1 LKTILFILAS
11 FTCFAQI
18 PIQEEEEKQSSFD
31 YYLANPLNINLVSET
46 ELQSSLLFSSDQI
59 TAFLA
64 FRKQIGSFQS
74 ILELQTIPGWDLDLL
89 RRIQDY
95 VVCNPLHPSWWKP
108 NASTHQ
114 ILFKTDWTAETK
126 KGFTDPDLRSK
137 TRYVGDR
144 TNQTLRYR
152 GQLNANLR
160 MGFLLQKDAGE
171 KDLSDFSSGFVEFK
185 SKGVLEKVIL
195 GDFINQWGQ
204 GLVQSGGFSLGK
216 SFESIKAT
224 QKFNLGGLAYSSSV
238 EYGYYRGFNAT
249 LKLTEFLRI
258 QTFASYRNLDATT
271 GIDSVGQAYLRTR
284 VEDGFH
290 RTSSE
295 ISHKDAMQEKT
306 TGANITYSPLS
317 FPLVLQ
323 LNGVYT
329 LWSLPKPV
337 GLGYKQPEWSGNELQ
352 NYSLSFQYPFRNI
365 RMVGEFAYSGP
376 RQFSILQSGATS
388 LSKKV
393 DVSYL
398 FRHYAAGYFSP
409 KSNGLSENA
418 ENLNEIG
425 LFLGLGY
432 QINKRMKL
440 SSYVDYFRFPGPKYQ
455 VVDSNTFGW
464 EFLNRLQWEKRH
476 SARGFI
482 QGKWTRKE
490 DKDLLQISLDGH
502 YVALKS
508 WDFHVRIMASKLSE
522 EIGYL
527 LIQDV
532 KWDQGKWNLQGRFA
546 YINTPS
552 YDTRNYAYEPGV
564 PYSFLLPAYAG
575 NAIKTTCVVSYQM
588 NREIAI
594 AAKWARIL
602 YRDRTEVGSGLDA
615 IEGNTKTDITLQ
627 ISYKMH

>member
-1 LKTILFILAS
+1 MKTILLLLISLA
-11 FTCFAQI
+11 CFAQI
-18 PIQEEEEKQSSFD
+18 PPQEEEEKQSSFD
-31 YYLANPLNINLVSET
+31 YYLANPLNINLVSES

-59 TAFLA
+59 TAFIA
-64 FRKQIGSFQS
+64 HRKQIGSFQS
-74 ILELQTIPGWDLDLL
+74 ILELQTISGWDIAFL

-95 VVCNPLHPSWWKP
+95 VVCHPLNPSWWKP

-126 KGFTDPDLRSK
+126 KGFTEPDLRSK

-152 GQLNANLR
+152 GQLNTHLR

-171 KDLSDFSSGFVEFK
+171 KDLSDFSSGFIEFK
-185 SKGVLEKVIL
+185 SKGILEKVII

-216 SFESIKAT
+216 SYESIKAT

-238 EYGYYRGFNAT
+238 EYGYYRGINTTFK
-249 LKLTEFLRI
+249 LKEYLRI
-258 QTFASYRNLDATT
+258 QTFASYRSLDATT
-271 GIDSVGQAYLRTR
+271 GIDSTGKTYLRNR

-290 RTSSE
+290 RTNSE

-306 TGANITYSPLS
+306 AGATISFSPLS
-317 FPLVLQ
+317 TPIVLQ

-329 LWSLPKPV
+329 LWSLPKPI
-337 GLGYKQPEWSGNELQ
+337 GLGYKQPEWSGTELK
-352 NYSLSFQYPFRNI
+352 NYSLSFQYPLSNI
-365 RMVGEFAYSGP
+365 RMVGELAYSGLK
-376 RQFSILQSGATS
+376 QFSLLQSGATS

-398 FRHYAAGYFSP
+398 FRHYSAGYFSP
-409 KSNGLSENA
+409 KSNGLSENS
-418 ENLNEIG
+418 ENLNEWG

-440 SSYVDYFRFPGPKYQ
+440 GSYVDYFHFPGPKYQ
-455 VVDSNTFGW
+455 VLTSNTSGW
-464 EFLNRLQWEKRH
+464 EFLSRLQWEKRQ

-490 DKDLLQISLDGH
+490 DKDLIQISLDGH
-502 YVALKS
+502 YNAIKS
-508 WDFHVRIMASKLSE
+508 WDFHLRAMASKLGS

-527 LIQDV
+527 LLQDI
-532 KWDQGKWNLQGRFA
+532 KWDQGKWNIQGRLAFV
-546 YINTPS
+546 NTPS

-575 NAIKTTCVVSYQM
+575 KAIKTTLVIAYQW
-588 NREIAI
+588 RKEISL
-594 AAKWARIL
+594 AAKWARIQ
-602 YRDRTEVGSGLDA
+602 YQDRMEIGSSLEA
-615 IEGNTKTDITLQ
+615 IEGNYKTDITLQ

>member
-46 ELQSSLLFSSDQI
+46 ELQSSLLFNAEQI
-59 TAFLA
+59 TAFLS
-64 FRKQIGSFQS
+64 FRKQIGFFQS
-74 ILELQTIPGWDLDLL
+74 ILELQSIPGWDLDFL

-95 VVCNPLHPSWWKP
+95 VVCNPVNPSWWKP

-306 TGANITYSPLS
+306 TGANITYSSLR

-615 IEGNTKTDITLQ
+615 IEGDTKTDITLQ

>member
-1 LKTILFILAS
+1 MLISLA
-11 FTCFAQI
+11 CFAQI
-18 PIQEEEEKQSSFD
+18 PTQEEEEKQSSFD

-59 TAFLA
+59 TAFIA

-74 ILELQTIPGWDLDLL
+74 ILELQTIPGWDLDFL

-238 EYGYYRGFNAT
+238 EYGYYRGINAT
-249 LKLTEFLRI
+249 FKLKEYLRI
-258 QTFASYRNLDATT
+258 QTFASYPNLDATT
-271 GIDSVGQAYLRTR
+271 GIDSLGKTYLRTR

-317 FPLVLQ
+317 IPLVLQ

-329 LWSLPKPV
+329 FWSLPKPN
-337 GLGYKQPEWSGNELQ
+337 GIGYKQPEWSGNELK
-352 NYSLSFQYPFRNI
+352 NYSLSFQYPLKNI
-365 RMVGEFAYSGP
+365 RMVGELAYSGFK
-376 RQFSILQSGATS
+376 QFSIIQSAAAS
-388 LSKKV
+388 LSKKL

-398 FRHYAAGYFSP
+398 FRHYSAGYFSP
-409 KSNGLSENA
+409 KSNGLSENS

-425 LFLGLGY
+425 LFLGSGY
-432 QINKRMKL
+432 QINRRMKL
-440 SSYVDYFRFPGPKYQ
+440 SSYIDYFRFPGPKYQ
-455 VVDSNTFGW
+455 IEASNTSGW

-490 DKDLLQISLDGH
+490 EKDLIQISLDGH
-502 YVALKS
+502 YIAIKS
-508 WDFHVRIMASKLSE
+508 WDFHVRAMASKLGA

-527 LIQDV
+527 LLQDI
-532 KWDQGKWNLQGRFA
+532 KWDHGKWNVQGRFA
-546 YINTPS
+546 IMNTTS

-594 AAKWARIL
+594 AAKWARIQ
-602 YRDRTEVGSGLDA
+602 YRDRTEVGSGLDT
-615 IEGNTKTDITLQ
+615 IDGNSKTDITLQ

>member
-1 LKTILFILAS
+1 LKTILFLLISLA
-11 FTCFAQI
+11 CFAQI
-18 PIQEEEEKQSSFD
+18 PTQEEEEKQSSFD

-46 ELQSSLLFSSDQI
+46 ELQSSLLFNSDQI
-59 TAFLA
+59 TAFIA

-74 ILELQTIPGWDLDLL
+74 ILELQTIPGWDLDFL

-108 NASTHQ
+108 NASSHQ
-114 ILFKTDWTAETK
+114 ILFKTDWTIETK

-171 KDLSDFSSGFVEFK
+171 KDLSDFTSGFIEFK
-185 SKGVLEKVIL
+185 SKGIIEKVIL
-195 GDFINQWGQ
+195 GDFINQWSQ

-238 EYGYYRGFNAT
+238 EYGYYRGINAT
-249 LKLTEFLRI
+249 FKLKEYLRI

-271 GIDSVGQAYLRTR
+271 GIDSLGKTYLRTR

-306 TGANITYSPLS
+306 TGANITYSPLGI
-317 FPLVLQ
+317 PLVLQ

-337 GLGYKQPEWSGNELQ
+337 GIGYKQPEWSGNELK
-352 NYSLSFQYPFRNI
+352 NYSLSFQYPLKNI
-365 RMVGEFAYSGP
+365 RMVGELAYSGLK
-376 RQFSILQSGATS
+376 QFSIIQSAAAS
-388 LSKKV
+388 LSKKL

-398 FRHYAAGYFSP
+398 FRHYSAGYFSP
-409 KSNGLSENA
+409 KSNGLSENS

-432 QINKRMKL
+432 QINRRMKL

-455 VVDSNTFGW
+455 IEASNTSGW

-490 DKDLLQISLDGH
+490 EKDLIQISLDGH
-502 YVALKS
+502 YIAIKS
-508 WDFHVRIMASKLSE
+508 WDFHVRAMASKLGS

-527 LIQDV
+527 LLQDI
-532 KWDQGKWNLQGRFA
+532 KWDHGKWNVQGRFA
-546 YINTPS
+546 FMNTPS

-575 NAIKTTCVVSYQM
+575 KGIKTTFVMAYQM
-588 NREIAI
+588 SRDISL
-594 AAKWARIL
+594 AAKWARIQ
-602 YRDRTEVGSGLDA
+602 YQDRTEVGSGLDT
-615 IEGNTKTDITLQ
+615 IDGNSKTDITLQ

>member
-46 ELQSSLLFSSDQI
+46 ELQSSLLFNAEQI
-59 TAFLA
+59 TAFLS
-64 FRKQIGSFQS
+64 FRKQIGFFQS
-74 ILELQTIPGWDLDLL
+74 ILELQSIPGWDLDFL

-95 VVCNPLHPSWWKP
+95 VVCNPVNPSWWKP

-615 IEGNTKTDITLQ
+615 IEGDTKTDITLQ

>member
-1 LKTILFILAS
+1 
-11 FTCFAQI
+11 
-18 PIQEEEEKQSSFD
+18 QSSFD

-46 ELQSSLLFSSDQI
+46 ELQSSLLFNSDQI
-59 TAFLA
+59 TAFIA
-64 FRKQIGSFQS
+64 FRKQIGAFQS
-74 ILELQTIPGWDLDLL
+74 ILELQTIPGWDLDFL

-108 NASTHQ
+108 NSSTHQ

-171 KDLSDFSSGFVEFK
+171 KDLSDFSSGFIEFK
-185 SKGVLEKVIL
+185 SKGIIEKVIL

-238 EYGYYRGFNAT
+238 EYGYYRGINAT
-249 LKLTEFLRI
+249 FKLKDYLRI

-271 GIDSVGQAYLRTR
+271 GIDSLGKTYLRTR

-295 ISHKDAMQEKT
+295 ISHKDAMYEKT

-317 FPLVLQ
+317 IPLVLQ

-337 GLGYKQPEWSGNELQ
+337 GVGYKQPEWSGNELK
-352 NYSLSFQYPFRNI
+352 NYSLSFQYPLKNI
-365 RMVGEFAYSGP
+365 RMVGELAYSGFK
-376 RQFSILQSGATS
+376 QFSIIQSAAAS
-388 LSKKV
+388 LSKKL

-398 FRHYAAGYFSP
+398 FRHYSAGYFSP
-409 KSNGLSENA
+409 KSNGLSENS

-432 QINKRMKL
+432 QINRRMKL
-440 SSYVDYFRFPGPKYQ
+440 SSYFDYFRFPGPKYQ
-455 VVDSNTFGW
+455 IEASNTSGW

-490 DKDLLQISLDGH
+490 EKDLIQISLDGH
-502 YVALKS
+502 YIAIKS
-508 WDFHVRIMASKLSE
+508 WDFHLRAMASKLGA

-527 LIQDV
+527 LLQDI
-532 KWDQGKWNLQGRFA
+532 KWDHGKWNVQGRFA
-546 YINTPS
+546 IMNTPS

-564 PYSFLLPAYAG
+564 PYSFLLPAYSG

-594 AAKWARIL
+594 AAKWARIQ
-602 YRDRTEVGSGLDA
+602 YRDRTEVGSGLDT
-615 IEGNTKTDITLQ
+615 IDGNSKTDITLQ

>member
-1 LKTILFILAS
+1 LLISLA
-11 FTCFAQI
+11 CFAQI
-18 PIQEEEEKQSSFD
+18 PTQEEEEKQSSFD

-46 ELQSSLLFSSDQI
+46 ELQSSLLFNSDQI
-59 TAFLA
+59 TAFIA
-64 FRKQIGSFQS
+64 FRKQIGAFQS
-74 ILELQTIPGWDLDLL
+74 ILELQTIPGWDLDFL

-171 KDLSDFSSGFVEFK
+171 KDLSDFSSGFIELK
-185 SKGVLEKVIL
+185 SKGIIEKVIL

-238 EYGYYRGFNAT
+238 EYGYYRGINAT
-249 LKLTEFLRI
+249 FKLKEYLRI

-271 GIDSVGQAYLRTR
+271 GIDSLGKTYLRTR

-306 TGANITYSPLS
+306 AGANITYSPLS
-317 FPLVLQ
+317 IPLVLQ

-337 GLGYKQPEWSGNELQ
+337 GIGYKQPEWSGNELK
-352 NYSLSFQYPFRNI
+352 NYSLSFQYPIKNI
-365 RMVGEFAYSGP
+365 RMVGELAYSGFK
-376 RQFSILQSGATS
+376 QFSIIQSAAAS
-388 LSKKV
+388 LSKKL

-398 FRHYAAGYFSP
+398 FRHYSAGYFSP
-409 KSNGLSENA
+409 KSNGLSENS

-432 QINKRMKL
+432 QINRRMKL
-440 SSYVDYFRFPGPKYQ
+440 SSYFDYFRFPGPKYQ
-455 VVDSNTFGW
+455 IEASNTSGW

-490 DKDLLQISLDGH
+490 EKDLIQISLDGH
-502 YVALKS
+502 YIAIKS
-508 WDFHVRIMASKLSE
+508 WDFHLRAMASKLGA

-527 LIQDV
+527 LLQDI
-532 KWDQGKWNLQGRFA
+532 KWDHGKWNVQGRFA
-546 YINTPS
+546 IMNTPS

-564 PYSFLLPAYAG
+564 PYSFLLPAYSG

-594 AAKWARIL
+594 AAKWARIQ
-602 YRDRTEVGSGLDA
+602 YRDRTEVGSGLDT
-615 IEGNTKTDITLQ
+615 IDGNSKTDIILQ

>member
-1 LKTILFILAS
+1 LKTILFLLIPLA
-11 FTCFAQI
+11 CFAQI
-18 PIQEEEEKQSSFD
+18 PTQEEEEKQSSFD

-46 ELQSSLLFSSDQI
+46 ELQSSLLFNSDQI
-59 TAFLA
+59 TAFIG

-74 ILELQTIPGWDLDLL
+74 ILELQTIPGWDLDFL

-95 VVCNPLHPSWWKP
+95 VVCNPLHPTWWKP

-238 EYGYYRGFNAT
+238 EYGYYRGINAT
-249 LKLTEFLRI
+249 FKLKDYLRI

-271 GIDSVGQAYLRTR
+271 GIDSLGKTYLRTR

-295 ISHKDAMQEKT
+295 ISHKDAMYEKT

-317 FPLVLQ
+317 IPLVLQ

-337 GLGYKQPEWSGNELQ
+337 GVGYKQPEWSGNELK
-352 NYSLSFQYPFRNI
+352 NYSLSFQYPLKNI
-365 RMVGEFAYSGP
+365 RMVGELAYSGFK
-376 RQFSILQSGATS
+376 QFSIIQSAAAS
-388 LSKKV
+388 LSKKL

-398 FRHYAAGYFSP
+398 FRHYSAGYFSP
-409 KSNGLSENA
+409 KSNGLSENS

-432 QINKRMKL
+432 QINRRMKL

-455 VVDSNTFGW
+455 IESSNTSGW

-490 DKDLLQISLDGH
+490 DKDLIQISLDGH
-502 YVALKS
+502 YIAIKS
-508 WDFHVRIMASKLSE
+508 WDFHVRAMASKLGE

-527 LIQDV
+527 LLQDI
-532 KWDQGKWNLQGRFA
+532 KWDHGKWNVQGRFA
-546 YINTPS
+546 FMNTPS

-588 NREIAI
+588 NREIAV
-594 AAKWARIL
+594 ATKWARIQ
-602 YRDRTEVGSGLDA
+602 YRDRTEVGSGLDT
-615 IEGNTKTDITLQ
+615 IDGNSKTDITLQ

>member
-1 LKTILFILAS
+1 MKTILFLLIPLA
-11 FTCFAQI
+11 CFAQI
-18 PIQEEEEKQSSFD
+18 PTQEEEEKQSSFD
-31 YYLANPLNINLVSET
+31 YYLANPLNINIVSET
-46 ELQSSLLFSSDQI
+46 ELQSSLLFNSDQI
-59 TAFLA
+59 TAFIA
-64 FRKQIGSFQS
+64 FRKQIDSFQS
-74 ILELQTIPGWDLDLL
+74 ILELQTIPGWDLDFL

-238 EYGYYRGFNAT
+238 EYGYYRGINAT
-249 LKLTEFLRI
+249 FKLKEYLRI

-271 GIDSVGQAYLRTR
+271 GIDSLGKTNLRTR

-295 ISHKDAMQEKT
+295 ISHKDAMYEKT
-306 TGANITYSPLS
+306 TSANITYSPLS
-317 FPLVLQ
+317 IPLVLQ

-337 GLGYKQPEWSGNELQ
+337 GVGYKQPEWSGNELK
-352 NYSLSFQYPFRNI
+352 NYSLSFQYPLKNI
-365 RMVGEFAYSGP
+365 RMVGELAYSGFK
-376 RQFSILQSGATS
+376 QFSIIQSAAAS
-388 LSKKV
+388 LSKKL

-398 FRHYAAGYFSP
+398 FRHYSAGYFSP
-409 KSNGLSENA
+409 KSNGLSENS

-432 QINKRMKL
+432 QINRRMKL
-440 SSYVDYFRFPGPKYQ
+440 SSYFDYFRFPGPKYQ
-455 VVDSNTFGW
+455 IEASNTSGW

-490 DKDLLQISLDGH
+490 EKDLVQISLDGH
-502 YVALKS
+502 YIAIKS
-508 WDFHVRIMASKLSE
+508 WDFHVRAMASKLGE

-527 LIQDV
+527 LLQDI
-532 KWDQGKWNLQGRFA
+532 KWDQGKWNVQGRFA
-546 YINTPS
+546 IMDTPS

-575 NAIKTTCVVSYQM
+575 NAIKTTCVVAYKM
-588 NREIAI
+588 NREIEV
-594 AAKWARIL
+594 AAKWARIQ
-602 YRDRTEVGSGLDA
+602 YRDRAEVGSGLDA
-615 IEGNTKTDITLQ
+615 IEGNAKTDITLQ

>member
-1 LKTILFILAS
+1 MKTILFLLIPLA
-11 FTCFAQI
+11 CFAQI
-18 PIQEEEEKQSSFD
+18 PTQEEEEKQSSFD
-31 YYLANPLNINLVSET
+31 YYLANPLNINIVSET
-46 ELQSSLLFSSDQI
+46 ELQSSLLFNSDQI
-59 TAFLA
+59 TAFIG

-74 ILELQTIPGWDLDLL
+74 ILELQTIPGWDLDFL

-238 EYGYYRGFNAT
+238 EYGYYRGINTT

-271 GIDSVGQAYLRTR
+271 GIDSVGQSYLRTR

-306 TGANITYSPLS
+306 TGANITYSSLR

-329 LWSLPKPV
+329 LWSLPKPI
-337 GLGYKQPEWSGNELQ
+337 GIGYKQPEWSGNELQ

-455 VVDSNTFGW
+455 VVDSNTSGW

-552 YDTRNYAYEPGV
+552 YETRNYAYEPGV

>member
-1 LKTILFILAS
+1 MKTILFLLIPLA
-11 FTCFAQI
+11 CFAQI
-18 PIQEEEEKQSSFD
+18 PTQEEEEKQSSFD

-46 ELQSSLLFSSDQI
+46 ELQSSLLFNSDQI
-59 TAFLA
+59 AAYIA

-74 ILELQTIPGWDLDLL
+74 ILELQTIPGWDLDFL

-171 KDLSDFSSGFVEFK
+171 KDLSDFSSAFVEFK

-238 EYGYYRGFNAT
+238 EYGYYRGINAT
-249 LKLTEFLRI
+249 FKLKEYLRI

-271 GIDSVGQAYLRTR
+271 GIDSLGKTYLRTR

-295 ISHKDAMQEKT
+295 ISHKDAMYEKT

-317 FPLVLQ
+317 IPLVLQ

-337 GLGYKQPEWSGNELQ
+337 GVGYKQPEWSGNELK
-352 NYSLSFQYPFRNI
+352 NYSLSFQYPIKNI
-365 RMVGEFAYSGP
+365 RMVGELAYSGFK
-376 RQFSILQSGATS
+376 QFSIIQSAAAS
-388 LSKKV
+388 LSKKL

-398 FRHYAAGYFSP
+398 FRHYSAGYFSP
-409 KSNGLSENA
+409 KSNGLSENS

-432 QINKRMKL
+432 QINRRMKL
-440 SSYVDYFRFPGPKYQ
+440 SSYFDYFRFPGPKYQ
-455 VVDSNTFGW
+455 IEAFNTSGW

-490 DKDLLQISLDGH
+490 EKDLIQISLDGH
-502 YVALKS
+502 FIAIKS
-508 WDFHVRIMASKLSE
+508 WDFHVRAMASKLGE

-527 LIQDV
+527 LLQDI
-532 KWDQGKWNLQGRFA
+532 KWDHGKWNVQGRFA
-546 YINTPS
+546 FMNTPS

-588 NREIAI
+588 NREIGV
-594 AAKWARIL
+594 AAKWARIQ
-602 YRDRTEVGSGLDA
+602 YRDRAEVGSGLDA
-615 IEGNTKTDITLQ
+615 IEGNAKTDITLQ

>member
-1 LKTILFILAS
+1 LKTILLLLISLA
-11 FTCFAQI
+11 CFAQI
-18 PIQEEEEKQSSFD
+18 PTQEEEEKQSSFD
-31 YYLANPLNINLVSET
+31 YYIANPLNINLVSET

-59 TAFLA
+59 TAFIA

-74 ILELQTIPGWDLDLL
+74 ILELQNIPGWDLDFL
-89 RRIQDY
+89 RRIQDF
-95 VVCNPLHPSWWKP
+95 VVCNPMNPRWWKP

-185 SKGVLEKVIL
+185 SKGILEKVIL

-238 EYGYYRGFNAT
+238 EYGYYRGINAT
-249 LKLTEFLRI
+249 LKLKEYLRI

-271 GIDSVGQAYLRTR
+271 GIDSIGKTYLRTR

-290 RTSSE
+290 RTTSE

-306 TGANITYSPLS
+306 AGANITYSPLS
-317 FPLVLQ
+317 NPLVLQ

-329 LWSLPKPV
+329 LWSLPKPI
-337 GLGYKQPEWSGNELQ
+337 GLGYKQPEWSGNELK
-352 NYSLSFQYPFRNI
+352 NYSLSFQYPIKNI
-365 RMVGEFAYSGP
+365 RMVGELAYSGQ
-376 RQFSILQSGATS
+376 RQFSLIQSAATS
-388 LSKKV
+388 LSKKL
-393 DVSYL
+393 DASYL
-398 FRHYAAGYFSP
+398 FRHYSAGYFSP
-409 KSNGLSENA
+409 KSNGLSENS
-418 ENLNEIG
+418 ENLNEWG

-455 VVDSNTFGW
+455 VLASNTSGW
-464 EFLNRLQWEKRH
+464 EFLSRLHWEKRH

-490 DKDLLQISLDGH
+490 DKDLIQISLDGH
-502 YVALKS
+502 FIAIKS
-508 WDFHVRIMASKLSE
+508 WDFHVRAMASKLGS

-527 LIQDV
+527 VLQDL
-532 KWDQGKWNLQGRFA
+532 KWDQGKWNIQGRFA
-546 YINTPS
+546 FINTPS

-575 NAIKTTCVVSYQM
+575 NAIKTTCVVAYQM

-594 AAKWARIL
+594 AAKWARIQ
-602 YRDRTEVGSGLDA
+602 YQDRTEIGSGLDA

>member
-46 ELQSSLLFSSDQI
+46 ELQSSLLFNAEQI
-59 TAFLA
+59 TAFLS
-64 FRKQIGSFQS
+64 FRKQIGFFQS
-74 ILELQTIPGWDLDLL
+74 ILELQSIPGWDLDFL

-95 VVCNPLHPSWWKP
+95 VVCNPVNPSWWKP

-409 KSNGLSENA
+409 KSNGLSENS

-455 VVDSNTFGW
+455 VVDTNTSGW
-464 EFLNRLQWEKRH
+464 EILNRLQWEKRH

-490 DKDLLQISLDGH
+490 DKDLIQISLDGH

-575 NAIKTTCVVSYQM
+575 NAIKTTCVASYQM

-594 AAKWARIL
+594 AAKWARIQ
-602 YRDRTEVGSGLDA
+602 YQDRTEVGSGLDA

>member
-1 LKTILFILAS
+1 MKTILFLLIPLA
-11 FTCFAQI
+11 CFAQI
-18 PIQEEEEKQSSFD
+18 PTQEEEEKQSSFD
-31 YYLANPLNINLVSET
+31 YYLANPLNINIVSET
-46 ELQSSLLFSSDQI
+46 ELQSSLLFNSDQI
-59 TAFLA
+59 TAFIG

-74 ILELQTIPGWDLDLL
+74 ILELQTIPGWDLDFL

-615 IEGNTKTDITLQ
+615 IEGDTKTDITLQ

>member
-1 LKTILFILAS
+1 
-11 FTCFAQI
+11 
-18 PIQEEEEKQSSFD
+18 
-31 YYLANPLNINLVSET
+31 
-46 ELQSSLLFSSDQI
+46 
-59 TAFLA
+59 
-64 FRKQIGSFQS
+64 
-74 ILELQTIPGWDLDLL
+74 
-89 RRIQDY
+89 
-95 VVCNPLHPSWWKP
+95 
-108 NASTHQ
+108 
-114 ILFKTDWTAETK
+114 
-126 KGFTDPDLRSK
+126 
-137 TRYVGDR
+137 
-144 TNQTLRYR
+144 
-152 GQLNANLR
+152 
-160 MGFLLQKDAGE
+160 
-171 KDLSDFSSGFVEFK
+171 
-185 SKGVLEKVIL
+185 
-195 GDFINQWGQ
+195 
-204 GLVQSGGFSLGK
+204 
-216 SFESIKAT
+216 
-224 QKFNLGGLAYSSSV
+224 KFNLGGLAYSSSV

-249 LKLTEFLRI
+249 LKLSEFLRI

-271 GIDSVGQAYLRTR
+271 GIDSVGQSYLRTR

-306 TGANITYSPLS
+306 TGANITYSPLR

-329 LWSLPKPV
+329 LWSLPKPI
-337 GLGYKQPEWSGNELQ
+337 GIGYKQPEWSGNELQ

-455 VVDSNTFGW
+455 VVDSNTSGW

-482 QGKWTRKE
+482 QGKWSRKE

-532 KWDQGKWNLQGRFA
+532 KLDQGKWNLQGRFA

-564 PYSFLLPAYAG
+564 PYSFLLPAYA
-575 NAIKTTCVVSYQM
+575 
-588 NREIAI
+588 
-594 AAKWARIL
+594 
-602 YRDRTEVGSGLDA
+602 
-615 IEGNTKTDITLQ
+615 
-627 ISYKMH
+627 

>member
-1 LKTILFILAS
+1 MKTILFILAS

-46 ELQSSLLFSSDQI
+46 ELQSSLLFNAEQI
-59 TAFLA
+59 TAFLS
-64 FRKQIGSFQS
+64 FRKQIGFFQS
-74 ILELQTIPGWDLDLL
+74 ILELQSIPGWDLDFL

-95 VVCNPLHPSWWKP
+95 VVCNPVNPSWWKP

-409 KSNGLSENA
+409 KSNGLSENS

-455 VVDSNTFGW
+455 VVDTNTSGW
-464 EFLNRLQWEKRH
+464 EILNRLQWEKRH

-490 DKDLLQISLDGH
+490 DKDLIQISLDGH

-575 NAIKTTCVVSYQM
+575 NAIKTTCVASYQM

-594 AAKWARIL
+594 AAKWARIQ
-602 YRDRTEVGSGLDA
+602 YQDRTEVGSGLDA

>member
-1 LKTILFILAS
+1 MKTILLLLIFSA
-11 FTCFAQI
+11 CFAQI
-18 PIQEEEEKQSSFD
+18 TTQEEEEKQSSFD
-31 YYLANPLNINLVSET
+31 YYIANPLNINLVSET

-59 TAFLA
+59 KAFLV
-64 FRKQIGSFQS
+64 FRTQIGSFQS
-74 ILELQTIPGWDLDLL
+74 VLELQTIPGWDLEFL
-89 RRIQDY
+89 RRIQDF
-95 VVCNPLHPSWWKP
+95 VVCNSMNPHWWKP
-108 NASTHQ
+108 NSSTHQ
-114 ILFKTDWTAETK
+114 ILYKTDWTAETK
-126 KGFTDPDLRSK
+126 KGFTEPDLRSK

-171 KDLSDFSSGFVEFK
+171 KDLSDFSSGFMEFK
-185 SKGVLEKVIL
+185 SKGILEKIIL

-204 GLVQSGGFSLGK
+204 GLAQSGGFSLGK

-224 QKFNLGGLAYSSSV
+224 QKFNLGALAYSSSV
-238 EYGYYRGFNAT
+238 EYGYYRGINVT
-249 LKLTEFLRI
+249 LKLSEFIRI
-258 QTFASYRNLDATT
+258 QSFASYRNLDATT
-271 GIDSVGQAYLRTR
+271 SIDSVGQTYLRTR

-306 TGANITYSPLS
+306 TGANMTYSPLS

-323 LNGVYT
+323 LNAVYT
-329 LWSLPKPV
+329 IWSLPKPI
-337 GLGYKQPEWSGNELQ
+337 GIGYKQPEWFGNELQ
-352 NYSLSFQYPFRNI
+352 NYSLSFQYPIHNI
-365 RMVGEFAYSGP
+365 RMVGEFATSGNKQYSL
-376 RQFSILQSGATS
+376 IQSAATS
-388 LSKKV
+388 LSKKL
-393 DVSYL
+393 DASYL
-398 FRHYAAGYFSP
+398 LRHYSAGYFSP
-409 KSNGLSENA
+409 KSNGLSENS
-418 ENLNEIG
+418 ENLNELG

-455 VVDSNTFGW
+455 VEAANTSGW
-464 EFLNRLQWEKRH
+464 ELLSRLQWEKRH

-482 QGKWTRKE
+482 QAKWTRKE
-490 DKDLLQISLDGH
+490 EKDLIQFSLDGH
-502 YVALKS
+502 FISIKS
-508 WDFHVRIMASKLSE
+508 WDFHTRTMASTLGS

-527 LIQDV
+527 LVQDV
-532 KWDQGKWNLQGRFA
+532 KWDQGKWNIQGRFA

-575 NAIKTTCVVSYQM
+575 NAIKTTCVIAYQW
-588 NREIAI
+588 NKEIAL
-594 AAKWARIL
+594 AAKWARIQ

-627 ISYKMH
+627 ISYKML

>member
-1 LKTILFILAS
+1 MKTLLLLLCSIA
-11 FTCFAQI
+11 CFAQI
-18 PIQEEEEKQSSFD
+18 PTQEEEEKQSSFD
-31 YYLANPLNINLVSET
+31 YFLANPLNINLVSET
-46 ELQSSLLFSSDQI
+46 ELNSSLLFSSEQI
-59 TAFLA
+59 AAFLSY
-64 FRKQIGSFQS
+64 RKEIGYFQS
-74 ILELQTIPGWDLDLL
+74 ILELQAIPGWDVAFLQK
-89 RRIQDY
+89 IQDY
-95 VVCNPLHPSWWKP
+95 IVCSLPNPRWWKP
-108 NASTHQ
+108 ISSTHQ
-114 ILFKTDWTAETK
+114 VLIKTDWTAETK

-137 TRYVGDR
+137 TRYIGDR

-171 KDLSDFSSGFVEFK
+171 KDLSDFSSGFLEFK
-185 SKGVLEKVIL
+185 SKGVVEKIIV

-238 EYGYYRGFNAT
+238 EYGFYRGINAT
-249 LKLTEFLRI
+249 FKFAEFLRI
-258 QTFASYRNLDATT
+258 QAFTSYRHLDATI
-271 GIDSVGQAYLRTR
+271 GSDSLGNKFLRTR

-290 RTSSE
+290 RTASE
-295 ISHKDAMQEKT
+295 ISHIDALQEKT
-306 TGANITYSPLS
+306 VGANMGYSPLR
-317 FPLVLQ
+317 FPLVIQ

-337 GLGYKQPEWSGNELQ
+337 GIGYKQPEWSGSELK
-352 NYSLSFQYPFRNI
+352 NYSISFQYPLRNI
-365 RMVGEFAYSGP
+365 RMVGELAYSDN
-376 RQFSILQSGATS
+376 RHFSLLQSGASS
-388 LSKKV
+388 LSKKI

-398 FRHYAAGYFSP
+398 FRHYSAGYFSP
-409 KSNGLSENA
+409 KSNGLSEST

-440 SSYVDYFRFPGPKYQ
+440 SSYIDYFRFPGPKYQ
-455 VVDSNTFGW
+455 VLESNTSGW
-464 EFLNRLQWEKRH
+464 EILSRLQWEKRH

-490 DKDLLQISLDGH
+490 AKDLLQISLDGH
-502 YVALKS
+502 YIALKS
-508 WDFHVRIMASKLSE
+508 WDFHFRVMASQLGAE
-522 EIGYL
+522 LGYL
-527 LIQDV
+527 LLQDV
-532 KWDQGKWNLQGRFA
+532 KWDKGKWNIQGRLA
-546 YINTPS
+546 YMNTPS

-575 NAIKTTCVVSYQM
+575 KAIKTNVVVAYQWKK
-588 NREIAI
+588 EISL
-594 AAKWARIL
+594 AAKWGRIQ
-602 YRDRTEVGSGLDA
+602 YQDRTEIGSGLDS

-627 ISYKMH
+627 MSYKMH

>member
-1 LKTILFILAS
+1 MLISLA
-11 FTCFAQI
+11 CFAQI
-18 PIQEEEEKQSSFD
+18 PTQEEEEKQSSFD

-46 ELQSSLLFSSDQI
+46 ELQSSLLFNSDQI
-59 TAFLA
+59 TAFIA

-74 ILELQTIPGWDLDLL
+74 ILELQTIPGWDLDFL

-171 KDLSDFSSGFVEFK
+171 KDLSDFSSGFIEFK
-185 SKGVLEKVIL
+185 SKGIIEKVIL

-238 EYGYYRGFNAT
+238 EYGYYRGINAT
-249 LKLTEFLRI
+249 FKLKEYLRI

-271 GIDSVGQAYLRTR
+271 GIDSLGKTYLRTR

-306 TGANITYSPLS
+306 AGANITYSPLS
-317 FPLVLQ
+317 IPLVLQ
-323 LNGVYT
+323 LNGVFT

-337 GLGYKQPEWSGNELQ
+337 GVGYKQPEWSGNELK
-352 NYSLSFQYPFRNI
+352 NYSLSFQYPLKNI
-365 RMVGEFAYSGP
+365 RMVGELAYSGFK
-376 RQFSILQSGATS
+376 QFSIIQSAAAS
-388 LSKKV
+388 LSKKL

-398 FRHYAAGYFSP
+398 FRHYSAGYFSP
-409 KSNGLSENA
+409 KSNGLSENS

-432 QINKRMKL
+432 QMNRRMKL
-440 SSYVDYFRFPGPKYQ
+440 SSYFDYFRFPGPKYQ
-455 VVDSNTFGW
+455 IEASNTSGW

-490 DKDLLQISLDGH
+490 EKDLIQFSLDGH
-502 YVALKS
+502 YIAIKS
-508 WDFHVRIMASKLSE
+508 WDFHVRVMASKLGT

-527 LIQDV
+527 LLQDI
-532 KWDQGKWNLQGRFA
+532 KWDHGKWNVQGRFA
-546 YINTPS
+546 FMNTPS

-588 NREIAI
+588 NREIAV
-594 AAKWARIL
+594 ATKWARIQ
-602 YRDRTEVGSGLDA
+602 YRDRTEVGSGLDT
-615 IEGNTKTDITLQ
+615 IDGNSKTDITLQ

>member
-1 LKTILFILAS
+1 MKTILLLLISLA
-11 FTCFAQI
+11 CFAQI
-18 PIQEEEEKQSSFD
+18 STQEEEEKQSSFD

-46 ELQSSLLFSSDQI
+46 ELQSSLLFSADQI
-59 TAFLA
+59 NAFLA

-74 ILELQTIPGWDLDLL
+74 ILELQTIPGWDLDFL

-95 VVCNPLHPSWWKP
+95 VVCNPLHPLWWKP

-160 MGFLLQKDAGE
+160 MGFLLQKDTGE
-171 KDLSDFSSGFVEFK
+171 KDLSDFSSGFIEFK

-238 EYGYYRGFNAT
+238 EYGYYRGINTT

-306 TGANITYSPLS
+306 TGASITYSPLS

-329 LWSLPKPV
+329 LWSLPKPI
-337 GLGYKQPEWSGNELQ
+337 GIGYKQPEWSGNELQ
-352 NYSLSFQYPFRNI
+352 NYSLSFQYPIHNI
-365 RMVGEFAYSGP
+365 RMVGELAYSNN
-376 RQFSILQSGATS
+376 RNFSLLQSGATS
-388 LSKKV
+388 LSKKI
-393 DVSYL
+393 DISYL
-398 FRHYAAGYFSP
+398 FRQYTSGYFSP
-409 KSNGLSENA
+409 KSNGLSENS

-455 VVDSNTFGW
+455 VVASNTSGW
-464 EFLNRLQWEKRH
+464 EFLSRLQWEKRH

-490 DKDLLQISLDGH
+490 DKDLIQISLDGH
-502 YVALKS
+502 FISIKS
-508 WDFHVRIMASKLSE
+508 WDFHVRAMASKLGN

-527 LIQDV
+527 LLQDV

-546 YINTPS
+546 YMNTPS

-575 NAIKTTCVVSYQM
+575 NAIKTTCVIAYQM
-588 NREIAI
+588 NREIAV
-594 AAKWARIL
+594 AAKWARIQ

-627 ISYKMH
+627 ISYKMR

>member
-1 LKTILFILAS
+1 LKTILFILTS

-18 PIQEEEEKQSSFD
+18 PTQEEEEKQSSFD

-46 ELQSSLLFSSDQI
+46 ELQSSLLFNAEQI
-59 TAFLA
+59 TAFLS
-64 FRKQIGSFQS
+64 FRKQIGFFQS
-74 ILELQTIPGWDLDLL
+74 ILELQSIPGWDLDFL

-95 VVCNPLHPSWWKP
+95 VVCNPVNPSWWKP

-409 KSNGLSENA
+409 KSNGLSENS

-455 VVDSNTFGW
+455 VVDSNTYGW

-532 KWDQGKWNLQGRFA
+532 KWDRGKWNLQGRFA

-594 AAKWARIL
+594 AAKWARIQ